1 MSLVDLFVTGV
12 LSLRVHQRK
21 DPAADLLLVFP
32 EILSLTYGFLM
43 ISRKIEVN

>member
-21 DPAADLLLVFP
+21 DPAADLLVGVPRNFKFNLWF
-32 EILSLTYGFLM
+32 SDDFT
-43 ISRKIEVN
+43 